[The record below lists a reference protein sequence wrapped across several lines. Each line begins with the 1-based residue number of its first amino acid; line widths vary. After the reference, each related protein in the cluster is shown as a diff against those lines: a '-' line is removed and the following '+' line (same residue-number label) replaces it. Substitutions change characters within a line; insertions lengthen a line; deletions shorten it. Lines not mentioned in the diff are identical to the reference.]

1 MELKTEIRKV
11 SYVGARGSSVIDYV
25 IGNENCNEIV
35 KEFKVGER
43 VDSDHLP
50 LIVEIGEIVGEED
63 NKEKE
68 EEEERRIRIR

>member
-43 VDSDHLP
+43 EWTQITCP
-50 LIVEIGEIVGEED
+50 
-63 NKEKE
+63 
-68 EEEERRIRIR
+68 